1 MAELA
6 QRRGR
11 RLRSRSESLAVPKLP
26 RILRNPYPPIAQFSE
41 DEIEAIHETSLQI
54 LEEIGVKVLNAEARA
69 IYAQAGFGHSDDN
82 IVRFDRS
89 GLLEAIGK
97 APAKVDLRTRN
108 PARRVRVGE
117 NHVAFCTVGGAP
129 NVSDLDKGRR
139 PGSLE
144 DFRNLMRLAQAFDVI
159 HMLAP
164 ATEPLDVAIPLRHLY
179 MTRAIVELTD
189 KVPFIYSRGNQAVAQ
204 SLEIMRIANGLDEE
218 RFLQTPCCYTVVN
231 ANSPLQLDDTMCK
244 GIIDFARKGQLMILT
259 PFTLA
264 GAMAPITLPGA
275 LAQQNA
281 EALAGIALAQF
292 VRPGAPVA
300 YGGFTSNVDMKS
312 GAPAFGTPEYVK
324 AAFASGQL
332 ARRYGLPFR
341 SSNVNASTAPD
352 VQSAY
357 ESQMS
362 LWGALMGGGNIILH
376 GAGWLEGG
384 LTASFEK
391 FIIDVE
397 MLQMFEALFQPVA
410 VDADGLAMEA
420 LREIQPGGHYFGTA
434 HTLRHYTSA
443 FYNPLLSDWRN
454 FETWQEGGSLDAT
467 RRANRIWK
475 ETLANFEAPPL
486 DAAVLEEIG
495 AICQRY
501 EAEGGAD
508 LEK

>member
-1 MAELA
+1 
-6 QRRGR
+6 
-11 RLRSRSESLAVPKLP
+11 V
-26 RILRNPYPPIAQFSE
+26 
-41 DEIEAIHETSLQI
+41 
-54 LEEIGVKVLNAEARA
+54 
-69 IYAQAGFGHSDDN
+69 
-82 IVRFDRS
+82 
-89 GLLEAIGK
+89 GK
-97 APAKVDLRTRN
+97 N
-108 PARRVRVGE
+108 Y
-117 NHVAFCTVGGAP
+117 VAFCTVGGAP
-129 NVSDLDKGRR
+129 NVSDLESGRR

-164 ATEPLDVAIPLRHLY
+164 ATEPLDIAIPLRHLY
-179 MTRAIVELTD
+179 MTKAIVELTD

-281 EALAGIALAQF
+281 EALAGIALSQL

-362 LWGALMGGGNIILH
+362 LWGALMGGCNIVLH

-397 MLQMFEALFQPVA
+397 MLQMFEALFQPVT

-420 LREIQPGGHYFGTA
+420 LREIQPGGHYFGTT

-443 FYNPLLSDWRN
+443 FYSPLLSDWRN
-454 FETWQEGGSLDAT
+454 FETWQEDGSLDAT
-467 RRANRIWK
+467 QRANRIWK
-475 ETLANFEAPPL
+475 KTLADFEAPPL
-486 DAAVLEEIG
+486 DIAALEEIG
-495 AICQRY
+495 MLCQRY
-501 EAEGGAD
+501 EADGGAD

>member
-11 RLRSRSESLAVPKLP
+11 RQRNRTESLAIPKLP
-26 RILRNPYPPIAQFSE
+26 RILRNPYSPIEQFSA

-54 LEEIGVKVLNAEARA
+54 LEEIGIKVLNEEARA
-69 IYAQAGFGHSDDN
+69 IYAQAGFDLSDDGT
-82 IVRFDRS
+82 VRFDRT
-89 GLLEAIGK
+89 GVLEAVEK
-97 APAKVDLRTRN
+97 APETVELRTRN
-108 PARRVRVGE
+108 PARRVRVGK
-117 NHVAFCTVGGAP
+117 NYVAFCTVGGAP
-129 NVSDLDKGRR
+129 NVSDLESGRR

-164 ATEPLDVAIPLRHLY
+164 ATEPLDIAIPLRHLY
-179 MTRAIVELTD
+179 MTKAIVELTD

-218 RFLQTPCCYTVVN
+218 RFLQTPCCYTAVN

-281 EALAGIALAQF
+281 EALAGIALSQL

-362 LWGALMGGGNIILH
+362 LWGALMGGCNIVLH

-397 MLQMFEALFQPVA
+397 MLQMFEALFQPVT

-420 LREIQPGGHYFGTA
+420 LREIQPGGHYFGTT

-443 FYNPLLSDWRN
+443 FYSPLLSDWRN
-454 FETWQEGGSLDAT
+454 FETWQEDGSLDAT
-467 RRANRIWK
+467 QRANRIWK
-475 ETLANFEAPPL
+475 KTLADFEAPPL
-486 DAAVLEEIG
+486 DIAALEEIG
-495 AICQRY
+495 MLCQRY
-501 EAEGGAD
+501 EADGGAD